1 MTLARKALTNWMLR
15 AAAAVA
21 LLAPFGT
28 AQAADDEWTMEERT
42 TFAMSSVLLVADW
55 AQTRQI
61 ARNADLYQETN
72 PILGAHPSMGRVN
85 TYFAAALALNYVIG
99 NSLASGWRRAWFVGV
114 GGVEASVVQRNLSIG
129 LKLSF

>member
-1 MTLARKALTNWMLR
+1 MTLGRKALTNWMLR
-15 AAAAVA
+15 AVAAVA

-61 ARNADLYQETN
+61 ARNAQQFRETN
-72 PILGAHPSMGRVN
+72 PVLGDHPGMGRVN
-85 TYFAAALALNYVIG
+85 TYFATALLLNYVIG
-99 NSLASGWRRAWFVGV
+99 NSLSNGWRRAWFVGV

-129 LKLSF
+129 LKLNF

>member
-1 MTLARKALTNWMLR
+1 MGRKAFTMWMIR
-15 AAAAVA
+15 AAAALA

-28 AQAADDEWTMEERT
+28 LRAEDEWTVEERT
-42 TFAMSSVLLVADW
+42 TFAVSSVLLVADW